1 MVFTI
6 DSRYFFPSGA
16 FVGWTI
22 HCLLDLARD
31 VLDQSRTQRDDW
43 LLVVVDARHHG
54 FFRYRCGRSW
64 IVFTMMVTLKSS
76 TAERPKHNSIGL
88 RRDETC
94 AHRHSRPALDVSW
107 AD

>member
-43 LLVVVDARHHG
+43 LWSMLV
-54 FFRYRCGRSW
+54 
-64 IVFTMMVTLKSS
+64 TMVSFD
-76 TAERPKHNSIGL
+76 IG
-88 RRDETC
+88 
-94 AHRHSRPALDVSW
+94 AAGVG
-107 AD
+107 